1 MEGIDELFEEFS
13 TVSEFQLAFAFETY
27 VHIAR
32 SKSQT
37 SKVAQRHHD
46 KTPAR
51 RAYKRQWGLAYV
63 KRRRAQDA
71 QWAAK
76 QRERQNRLNREYRD
90 RKREQGKCAR
100 CPALQVSGKSM
111 CQRHLEWE
119 RERRAA

>member
-1 MEGIDELFEEFS
+1 MEGISELFAEFS
-13 TVSEFQLAFAFETY
+13 QPDEFQQQAQLELFAW
-27 VHIAR
+27 HA
-32 SKSQT
+32 K
-37 SKVAQRHHD
+37 APQRRHEH
-46 KTPAR
+46 TAGR
-51 RAYKRQWGLAYV
+51 RMYKRKWGLAYV

-76 QRERQNRLNREYRD
+76 QRERQNRLNREYRA
-90 RKREQGKCAR
+90 RKRDQGKCSR